1 MHLTKQKAERSP
13 ARVEGWPLIEQRQFI
28 FYVRKEG
35 RDPGRFG
42 VEKMNYLIASVFS
55 VKYETGLAT
64 IEGLGGKG
72 IGLRTGEK
80 RRYEIDLWES
90 RKVTCSLKDLLP
102 EFIECP
108 YKQQLSYVGWQGSG
122 YSSLPQGLK
131 TVTLAL
137 E

>member
-1 MHLTKQKAERSP
+1 M
-13 ARVEGWPLIEQRQFI
+13 EGWPLIEQRQFI
-28 FYVRKEG
+28 LHVKKEG

-42 VEKMNYLIASVFS
+42 VEKMNCLIASVFS
-55 VKYETGLAT
+55 MKYKTGLAT
-64 IEGLGGKG
+64 IEGLGGEG

-90 RKVTCSLKDLLP
+90 RKATCSPKDLLP

-108 YKQQLSYVGWQGSG
+108 FKQQLSYVGWQGPG
-122 YSSLPQGLK
+122 YSSLTQGLK
-131 TVTLAL
+131 AVILAL